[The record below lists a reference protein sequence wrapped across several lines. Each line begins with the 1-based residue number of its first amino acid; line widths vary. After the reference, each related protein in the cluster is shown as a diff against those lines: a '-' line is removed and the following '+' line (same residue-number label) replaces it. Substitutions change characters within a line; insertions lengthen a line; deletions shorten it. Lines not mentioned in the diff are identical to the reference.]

1 MKLKNIL
8 WAGLSALALGSC
20 EDYLEVEAPSSS
32 SDEFV
37 YTYESEITRAL
48 NGVYAKAIVGDLYG
62 NAYQRTFIYNSD
74 VDMQID
80 ANAAA
85 ASDGNAYAR
94 FDCNER
100 GGEISKF
107 WSAAYRLI
115 EYANR
120 FVAGVESSTFYAERN
135 PEVMQQLGEAKC
147 LRAMVYHDL
156 VVMFGDVPFKF
167 IPTAGNS
174 ADVLPSVLP
183 RTEIQDLI
191 IKDLQEIA
199 PYMVSSG
206 SVTVERC
213 SKEFAHALI
222 ARIALTAGGYSLYPV
237 KDNERSYGEM
247 KRPENYKD
255 YYEIAM
261 LYADSVIMSGSHKLA
276 QNYQD
281 VFVNP
286 CNYLV
291 VNGDD
296 VIFELPFAK
305 LSTGNTGYI
314 QGPTYQAYEG
324 NTVSAWGAASG
335 NGRLSAFYRF
345 LFRDNDLRR
354 EFVNGMWYYS
364 YFQNADGVMID
375 TVYIRNDY
383 TVHNNK
389 WSKLWTSGSNAL
401 GSETTGST
409 GINFPY
415 MRYADVLLMYAEAA
429 NELND
434 GPTDKAVQCLTEV
447 HSRAFVGGDP
457 TFIAEAQTDKE
468 TFLKA
473 VLDERKWEFAGE
485 NSRWRDLVRTNT
497 YSEELVYSFLRYF
510 STASQNASG
519 FCGYEDAINAHDGRE
534 YIDNLPTRIYYH
546 TYKLEEI
553 SDMNPGFMPAI
564 AAELYGYQVEGNYV
578 VKSFPNQNLES
589 LRIHNAYA
597 NVRIEPTK
605 GIINLF
611 GFKAESWLRADFYQW
626 GDANKGVPKDQCLYS
641 FYGFIR
647 GDINGNIWL
656 VRDGALEMLP
666 STIPAVEQLPVV
678 RYILPYPE
686 EVIQRSSGL
695 YKNYYGY
702 K

>member
-8 WAGLSALALGSC
+8 WAGLSALALGAC
-20 EDYLEVEAPSSS
+20 DDFLEVEAPSSS
-32 SDEFV
+32 TDDFV

-48 NGVYAKAIVGDLYG
+48 NGVYAKAIVNDLYG
-62 NAYQRTFIYNSD
+62 NAYQRTFVYNSD
-74 VDMQID
+74 VDMQVD
-80 ANAAA
+80 ANASA

-107 WSAAYRLI
+107 WTAAYRLI

-120 FVAGVESSTFYAERN
+120 FVEGVESSTFYAERN
-135 PEVMQQLGEAKC
+135 PDVMQQLGEAKC
-147 LRAMVYHDL
+147 LRAMAYHDL

-167 IPTAGNS
+167 TPTAGHDS
-174 ADVLPSVLP
+174 DVLPPVMD
-183 RTEIQDLI
+183 RTAIQDTL
-191 IKDLQEIA
+191 IKDLQGIA
-199 PYMVSSG
+199 PYMASSK
-206 SVTVERC
+206 SVTVEHC

-222 ARIALTAGGYSLYPV
+222 ARIALTAGGYSLRPV
-237 KDNERSYGEM
+237 KNDERNYGEM
-247 KRPENYKD
+247 TRPDNYLDFYKT
-255 YYEIAM
+255 AM
-261 LYADSVIMSGSHKLA
+261 LYADSVISAGTHKLV
-276 QNYQD
+276 QDYQD

-286 CNYLV
+286 SNYLV

-305 LSTGNTGYI
+305 RSTGNTGYI
-314 QGPTYQAYEG
+314 QGPTYSSNDG
-324 NTVSAWGAASG
+324 KTVGPWGGTSG

-364 YFQNADGVMID
+364 YVQNAEGVMID

-389 WSKLWTSGSNAL
+389 WSKLWTSESNAL
-401 GSETTGST
+401 GNETTGST

-434 GPTDKAVQCLTEV
+434 GPTEKAVECLTQV
-447 HSRAFVGGDP
+447 HNRAFVDGDP
-457 TFIAEAQTDKE
+457 TFIAEAQAGKE
-468 TFLKA
+468 AFQKA

-510 STASQNASG
+510 SAGSQNASG
-519 FCGYEDAINAHDGRE
+519 MCGYEDAINAHDGRV

-546 TYKLEEI
+546 TYKLEETANMI
-553 SDMNPGFMPAI
+553 PALMPAL
-564 AAELYGYQVEGNYV
+564 AAELYGYQVAGNYV
-578 VKSFPNQNLES
+578 VKKYPNQSLES

-597 NVRIEPTK
+597 NARQEPTK
-605 GIINLF
+605 GIITLF
-611 GFKAESWLRADFYQW
+611 GFKADSWLRADFYQW
-626 GDANKGVPKDQCLYS
+626 GNPDSGYPKDQCLYS

-647 GDINGNIWL
+647 GDENGNIWL
-656 VRDGALEMLP
+656 VRNGALEILP
-666 STIPAVEQLPVV
+666 SYVPTVDELPVV
-678 RYILPYPE
+678 RYILPYPQ